1 MEPYRNF
8 KFELEIE
15 GFTRA
20 GFSKVDGLG
29 DTTEEIQ
36 YREGGDNESPRK
48 LSGQSNFD
56 DVTLERGMSKDDDF
70 NSWRKQIFNAM
81 NANGEQGSDEYK
93 RTVVI
98 YLKNK
103 AGTRVA
109 QWTLEKAW
117 PKEQKFPTLDASA
130 NEVAISSMVLCHEG
144 YEYKVLA

>member
-8 KFELEIE
+8 KFEVEIE

-29 DTTEEIQ
+29 DTTEKIT

-48 LSGQSNFD
+48 LSGQTDFG
-56 DVTLERGMSKDDDF
+56 DVTLERGMSIDEDF
-70 NSWRKQIFNAM
+70 NTWRKRVFNAM
-81 NANGEQGSDEYK
+81 NANGDQGDDDYK
-93 RTVVI
+93 KTVII

-117 PKEQKFPTLDASA
+117 PPEQKFPTLDASA
-130 NEVAISSMVLCHEG
+130 NEVAIQSLVLCHEG
-144 YEYKVLA
+144 YEFKNLV